1 MYLRRFLAI
10 KEPETNNNL
19 RSLAQSHNEH
29 CNTFSKYMR
38 NKNVLMSLKAN
49 WTEAFKINIAA
60 SH

>member
-29 CNTFSKYMR
+29 CNAFSKYMR
-38 NKNVLMSLKAN
+38 NKSVLTSLKAN
-49 WTEAFKINIAA
+49 
-60 SH
+60 